1 MRNQYDLVIIGAG
14 IAGSALAAVMARAG
28 KEVLLLEQTTAYP
41 DIVRGEV
48 MTQWGVKEAR
58 TLGLYDI
65 LLGAG
70 AHHVTRHVGYDEVL
84 PPSVAEQAAS
94 DLGVALP
101 GVPGQLAL
109 GHPKHRQALL
119 DAAIGAGAQARRGV
133 RIATIAVGP
142 RPTVEFENDGDR
154 IAVRARLVVGADGRN
169 SMARQSAGI
178 TLKQDRP
185 RNHMGGILVENADGW
200 DANVQTFGSNNDL
213 FFAIFPQGHGRV
225 RVYGVW
231 SLEQRSRFTG
241 TNAVSNFLGA
251 FRLPC
256 CPRAEHIAAGTPAGP
271 LLSFLNNES
280 NATMLAGEGIV
291 LVGDAGGWSDPVI
304 GQGLASAYRDARIVS
319 DILLSAVEWAPQM
332 FAPYETERHERSKRL
347 AYTAELITRLF
358 ADFDEDCR
366 RRRSRFFERLSS
378 DPAIGAVLAAVS
390 LGPDGVPPE
399 TFTAEY
405 RSYVLGT
412 PATA

>member
-1 MRNQYDLVIIGAG
+1 MRDQYDLVIIGAG

-58 TLGLYDI
+58 TLGLHDV

-84 PPSVAEQAAS
+84 PPSLAEQVAS
-94 DLGVALP
+94 DLGAAMP
-101 GVPGQLAL
+101 GIPGQLAL

-119 DAAIGAGAQARRGV
+119 DAAIAAGAQARRGV
-133 RIATIAVGP
+133 RIGTIALGP
-142 RPTVEFENDGDR
+142 RPAVEFEDEGGR

-169 SMARQSAGI
+169 SMVRQSAGI
-178 TLKQDRP
+178 ALKQDRP
-185 RNHMGGILVENADGW
+185 RNHMGGMLVENAEGW

-241 TNAVSNFLGA
+241 TNAVSNFLDA
-251 FRLPC
+251 FRMPC

-271 LLSFLNNES
+271 FLSYLNNES
-280 NATMLAGEGIV
+280 DATLFAGEGVV
-291 LVGDAGGWSDPVI
+291 LVGDAAGWSDPVI

-319 DILLSAVEWAPQM
+319 DILLSTSAWGPQM
-332 FAPYETERHERSKRL
+332 FAPYETERHERSRRL
-347 AYTAELITRLF
+347 AFTAELITRLF
-358 ADFDEDCR
+358 ADFDEKCR
-366 RRRSRFFERLSS
+366 SRRSRFFERLPS
-378 DPAIGAVLAAVS
+378 DPALGAVLGAVS

-399 TFTAEY
+399 TFTAE
-405 RSYVLGT
+405 RRAHVLGT